1 MAKDLEYYLA
11 QARRIAEH
19 REAGAEKEIRKLYK
33 AMLKDLQIFISETYV
48 RYAEEDKL
56 TFAMLQKAGYDARFL
71 EEVEQRLNISTPK
84 AAQALRDLV
93 ETTYAVAWNGM
104 YEGVAKSATT
114 SIAAEFAGY
123 NAITPE
129 QIRRAV
135 ENPVYG
141 LTLKDTLEKNR
152 KEIIYGIKQSVGIGL
167 MNGDRYTTM
176 ARRIAEQVD
185 GDYTKAIRIARTEAH
200 RTREAGNADAAVEVD
215 KELQG
220 TKTGLRMTKTWK
232 TMKDE
237 RVRPQRR
244 RKGKGGWSTKMGK
257 GPNHMILDGQTVLAD
272 EEFDL
277 QDGHTA
283 MAPGQSGVAGHD
295 INCRCFVSYQMMT
308 DAEYF
313 AKTGKHFPG
322 WKQDSEEVASK
333 QDIEATQET
342 LTELSLAD
350 RLSEAKTTREV
361 SDIAAEYFKGKEGC
375 NIRNVDFGKC
385 EVGAAKDMAVK
396 LDTLDSTYKSS
407 LTDISVQH
415 MKPELAGECVPSMA
429 AFQKVLDTR
438 DWSNFSCSIHM
449 NESYLHTKKA
459 IQKDFAQSHRTMYS
473 GVAQTAM
480 VDEKY
485 ATISTLVHE
494 FAHSICPGKVNEIY
508 QQQVGVNP
516 NFMPF
521 RRMYNTY
528 MRELH
533 GIEQEIMKV
542 RNSYAGQPDGL
553 RLGIEAAKDLQAK
566 YDSLCISKY
575 SKASVGEF
583 IAEAFCDAELSSK
596 PKPASIEVKK
606 TIIKLFGKDV
616 QK

>member
-33 AMLKDLQIFISETYV
+33 AMLKGLQTFISEIYV
-48 RYAEEDKL
+48 RYADEDKL

-71 EEVEQRLNISTPK
+71 EEVERRLNISTPK

-93 ETTYAVAWNGM
+93 EDTYAAAWNGM
-104 YEGVAKSATT
+104 YEGVAKAATT
-114 SIAAEFAGY
+114 DLAAEFEGY

-152 KEIIYGIKQSVGIGL
+152 KEIIYGIKQAVGIGL

-215 KELQG
+215 KELQN
-220 TKTGLRMTKTWK
+220 TKTGLRMTKTWR

-322 WKQDSEEVASK
+322 YQGLANSGESGTIKPKISKECEAIAEKLKNRGVEYREVQRHAN
-333 QDIEATQET
+333 A
-342 LTELSLAD
+342 LTESEIISAISGGDRTSGSCASVGIAYIGQRKGLAVLD
-350 RLSEAKTTREV
+350 FRGGDSRDFFSSKANKLQM
-361 SDIAAEYFKGKEGC
+361 FKAL
-375 NIRNVDFGKC
+375 
-385 EVGAAKDMAVK
+385 GATPIEESSA
-396 LDTLDSTYKSS
+396 KSS
-407 LTDISVQH
+407 LTNGKRILEKMVNGKEYYLSVGRHASIVRLGDDGTPQYL
-415 MKPELAGECVPSMA
+415 ELQSATHSGW
-429 AFQKVLDTR
+429 TR
-438 DWSNFSCSIHM
+438 FTSD
-449 NESYLHTKKA
+449 
-459 IQKDFAQSHRTMYS
+459 
-473 GVAQTAM
+473 
-480 VDEKY
+480 
-485 ATISTLVHE
+485 
-494 FAHSICPGKVNEIY
+494 
-508 QQQVGVNP
+508 
-516 NFMPF
+516 
-521 RRMYNTY
+521 
-528 MRELH
+528 
-533 GIEQEIMKV
+533 V
-542 RNSYAGQPDGL
+542 RNTLKLRFGCSSSGSYYNAAYMTDIDQLPDSEDL
-553 RLGIEAAKDLQAK
+553 RTLLGYINTLETEQRKGK
-566 YDSLCISKY
+566 H
-575 SKASVGEF
+575 G
-583 IAEAFCDAELSSK
+583 
-596 PKPASIEVKK
+596 
-606 TIIKLFGKDV
+606 TIK
-616 QK
+616 